1 MESPGRNGTGQGGSF
16 WDAQELVEPIR
27 VFPPVTMRTAVLSR
41 RQTRVQAIVSPAAV
55 TTEIGSRRWP
65 LMFFPLSHNSP

>member
-41 RQTRVQAIVSPAAV
+41 RQT
-55 TTEIGSRRWP
+55 
-65 LMFFPLSHNSP
+65 